1 MESDSEIISQL
12 KFIGRIGKGEK
23 VNVRQQTVQPQGIR
37 TSFVRTVWDQDTRWN
52 LLNFITKIL
61 KRSFGLI
68 QVKLATNKVS
78 GRAYCAQVIQD
89 IYTAKE
95 EGIPNVKITYAD
107 DVKYCCDIET
117 LIQDMDSKLEGLK
130 QAYPEI
136 FNYIPIKIE
145 NYYNE
150 ISSSPTGPSSSY
162 FQTGRNSSPPEQS
175 NYISSPNPYLQFG
188 ATGPISLFSRGVVPP
203 PEPIIPGGMGGSLQI
218 SRFPIRHRDEET

>member
-23 VNVRQQTVQPQGIR
+23 VSVRNKTVQPQGMR
-37 TSFVRTVWDQDTRWN
+37 TSFVRTLWDLDTRWN
-52 LLNFITKIL
+52 LLNFITRVL

-89 IYTAKE
+89 IYIAKE
-95 EGIPNVKITYAD
+95 EGIPNVKITYTS

-136 FNYIPIKIE
+136 FNYVPIRIE
-145 NYYNE
+145 NQYNE
-150 ISSSPTGPSSSY
+150 IGVPISSSPTGPSSY
-162 FQTGRNSSPPEQS
+162 FQTERNSSPPEQ
-175 NYISSPNPYLQFG
+175 YISTPTQYLQFG
-188 ATGPISLFSRGVVPP
+188 ATGPISLFGPP
-203 PEPIIPGGMGGSLQI
+203 PDSIIPGGGSLQI
-218 SRFPIRHRDEET
+218 SRFPIRRDET